1 MENQNNNHNQNSNGF
16 LLGLIIGGV
25 ATLLFTTKKGR
36 EIVKDLTEQGIERIS
51 DFQDKMEKVV
61 VDYEDVPGE
70 DYVEPEKRSAEIP
83 EPEKPKLL
91 AKEPMASAIPA
102 KSEKAHKEK
111 EVPSSQKTQRTVR
124 RFFRKKS

>member
-1 MENQNNNHNQNSNGF
+1 MDNPNNNNQNNNGF

-51 DFQDKMEKVV
+51 DLQGKMDKAVV
-61 VDYEDVPGE
+61 EYEDVPGE
-70 DYVEPEKRSAEIP
+70 DYVEPEERVAETP

-91 AKEPMASAIPA
+91 AKESVSSATAA
-102 KSEKAHKEK
+102 KSEKVHKEK
-111 EVPSSQKTQRTVR
+111 EVPFPPKPQRTVK
-124 RFFRKKS
+124 RFFRKKG